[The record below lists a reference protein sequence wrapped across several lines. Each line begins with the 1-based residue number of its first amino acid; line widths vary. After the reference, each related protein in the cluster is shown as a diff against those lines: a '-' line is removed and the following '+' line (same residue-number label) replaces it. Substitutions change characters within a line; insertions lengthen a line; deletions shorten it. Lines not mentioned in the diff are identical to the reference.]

1 MRALEF
7 FFDYGSPYSY
17 LASTQVEA
25 LAQRTGA
32 QLRWRPFLLGGV
44 FKATGGEPPV
54 SNMYKARYLYKDLQ
68 DWARV
73 YGLPQVVLPDGFP
86 VNSLSADRLG
96 FVAEEVGLLP
106 AWSHV
111 VFRAAFVEGRDI
123 SRPEVLR
130 ELAASAGLDP
140 QAAFARMLSPEV
152 KDRLRLNTEEAV
164 RRGAFGAPTFFVGEQ
179 MFFGNDRLG
188 FVEAAL
194 QRAAGQEETR

>member
-1 MRALEF
+1 MPALEF

-25 LAQRTGA
+25 LVTRTNA
-32 QLRWRPFLLGGV
+32 TLRWRPFLLGAV
-44 FKATGGEPPV
+44 FAATGGESPV
-54 SNMYKARYLYKDLQ
+54 GNMYKARYLFKDLQ
-68 DWARV
+68 DWAAH
-73 YGLPQVVLPDGFP
+73 YDLSPVVLPDGFP

-96 FVAEEVGLLP
+96 LVAEEKGLLP
-106 AWSHV
+106 AFTHL

-130 ELAASAGLDP
+130 ELATAAGLDP
-140 QAAFARMLSPEV
+140 QAAFARMLSTEI

-164 RRGAFGAPTFFVGEQ
+164 QRGAFGSPTFFVGET
-179 MFFGNDRLG
+179 MFFGNDRLQ

-194 QRAAGQEETR
+194 RRPPQ